1 MIKFITNKG
10 SLEIKSED
18 TVLLL
23 TPMSNLAFTSLD
35 LYNDIP
41 RITLYNAN
49 VGINETLF
57 TANLS
62 QVADSDGNF
71 FTVDSFLTY
80 ASLNFGM
87 TMTESSS
94 PTPTPTDGITFKFTI
109 ESGQTIAQNDFV
121 QLNDNGE
128 IFKVESSGSVPITI
142 PIGSGAEYS
151 QTLAPSQDRDNLV
164 RFVDNAENFILFFC
178 AGYNVGTYFQGG
190 SVDDLGNFTYL
201 NSPIL
206 QELLAVYIEFD
217 IDETTFG
224 QPVVKGCC
232 SYVKSTGSN
241 LYGMAFEYT
250 VATQT
255 FVFGAELDFGS
266 NLGDNDTAGNIT
278 NVGSGK
284 YILVSTR
291 SNVTFIA
298 TVSNLAITKQANT
311 TIPSNRERGHFVKI
325 SNDKVIW
332 VVLSINYNTD
342 AYIFDI
348 SGNVITVG
356 NKSTS
361 TWSNFNFS
369 VATRQIDSDNRF
381 YMSMPNTMGTN
392 PFVSQQTYDAVND
405 IVVFNNNRLLLDTT
419 IYVTDISYNPTTN
432 IVIASGVSSPNIPSA
447 SIINFTSSSI
457 INKTVGVSAGQ
468 QNGMGVN
475 SQGDV
480 VFNYNNAG
488 KGTTSYGILGDI
500 LSNLDP
506 QKTIGVA
513 SDSLGNVEISGS
525 VITNSSLDLT
535 VNSKVYVDGTG
546 VISTT
551 NSDGAIS
558 IGFAIT
564 TTSYILTITR

>member
-1 MIKFITNKG
+1 MIKFITNGG
-10 SLEIKSED
+10 SLEVKNGGEA
-18 TVLLL
+18 VLLF
-23 TPMSNLAFTSLD
+23 TPMKNIAFTSLELYED
-35 LYNDIP
+35 IPTISLYNI
-41 RITLYNAN
+41 N
-49 VGINETLF
+49 VGLNERLF
-57 TANLS
+57 SAPLS
-62 QVADSDGNF
+62 QVADNDGTF

-87 TMTESSS
+87 TPTESS
-94 PTPTPTDGITFKFTI
+94 TPTPTDGITFKFPI
-109 ESGQTIAQNDFV
+109 QSGQTIAQNDFV
-121 QLNDNGE
+121 QLSDSGE
-128 IFKVESSGSVPITI
+128 IFEVASTGTVPITM

-151 QTLAPSQDRDNLV
+151 QTLAPNQDRDNLV

-178 AGYNVGTYFQGG
+178 AGYNIGAYFQGG
-190 SVDDLGNFTYL
+190 SVDDLGNFTYR

-206 QELLAVYIEFD
+206 QDASARYIEFD

-241 LYGMAFEYT
+241 LYGKAFEYT

-284 YILVSTR
+284 YILFSTR

-361 TWSNFNFS
+361 TWNNFNFS
-369 VATRQIDSDNRF
+369 QATRQIDSDNRF
-381 YMSMPNTMGTN
+381 YMCMPSTMGGN
-392 PFVSQQTYDAVND
+392 PLVSQQTYDSVND
-405 IVVFNNNRLLLDTT
+405 IVVFNNNRLELNTS
-419 IYVTDISYNPTTN
+419 IFVTDISYNPTTN
-432 IVIASGVSSPNIPSA
+432 IVIVSGSLSSIPSA

-457 INKTVGVSAGQ
+457 INKTVGVSSGSQ
-468 QNGMGVN
+468 VGMGIN

-480 VFNYNNAG
+480 VFNYNNAN
-488 KGTTSYGILGDI
+488 KGTTSYGTVGDI

-506 QKTIGVA
+506 EKTIGVA

-535 VNSKVYVDGTG
+535 INSKVYVDGTG

-551 NSDGAIS
+551 KSDGAIS

-564 TTSYILTITR
+564 TTSFILTITR

>member
-1 MIKFITNKG
+1 MIKFITNG
-10 SLEIKSED
+10 CSLEVKNGGEA
-18 TVLLL
+18 VLLF
-23 TPMSNLAFTSLD
+23 TPMKNIAFTSLELYQD
-35 LYNDIP
+35 IPTISLYNI
-41 RITLYNAN
+41 N
-49 VGINETLF
+49 VGLNERLF
-57 TANLS
+57 SAPLS
-62 QVADSDGNF
+62 QVADNDGNF

-87 TMTESSS
+87 TPTESS
-94 PTPTPTDGITFKFTI
+94 TPTPTDGITFKFPI
-109 ESGQTIAQNDFV
+109 QSGQTIAQNDFV
-121 QLNDNGE
+121 QLSDSGE
-128 IFKVESSGSVPITI
+128 IFEVASTGSVPITI

-151 QTLAPSQDRDNLV
+151 QTLAPDQDKDNLV

-178 AGYNVGTYFQGG
+178 AGYNAGTYFQGG
-190 SVDDLGNFTYL
+190 KVDDLGNFTYL

-206 QELLAVYIEFD
+206 NSTSARYIEFD

-232 SYVKSTGSN
+232 SYAQETASN

-255 FVFGAELDFGS
+255 FVFGAEFDFGS

-311 TIPSNRERGHFVKI
+311 TIPSNSEKGHFVKI

-332 VVLSINYNTD
+332 VVLAQTYTTD

-361 TWSNFNFS
+361 TWNNYNFS
-369 VATRQIDSDNRF
+369 SATRQIDSDNKF
-381 YMSMPNTMGTN
+381 YMCMPSTGMGN
-392 PFVSQQTYDAVND
+392 NLIAQQTYDSVND
-405 IVVFNNNRLLLDTT
+405 IVVFNNNRLELNTN
-419 IYVTDISYNPTTN
+419 IFVTDISYNPSTN
-432 IVIASGVSSPNIPSA
+432 IVIVSGAVNYNIPSA
-447 SIINFTSSSI
+447 SIINFASSSI
-457 INKTVGVSAGQ
+457 INKTVGVSSGIH
-468 QNGMGVN
+468 NGMGIN

-480 VFNYNNAG
+480 VFNYNNAN
-488 KGTTSYGILGDI
+488 KGTTSYGTVGDI

-506 QKTIGVA
+506 EKTIGVA

-525 VITNSSLDLT
+525 VITNSSLNLT
-535 VNSKVYVDGTG
+535 INSKVYVDGTG

-551 NSDGAIS
+551 KSDGAIS

-564 TTSYILTITR
+564 TTSFILTITR